1 MSYASGSNSGSNEL
15 YKVIYG
21 PDNPNFFLIE
31 GIFALF
37 IEKNLMIIVES
48 LTVHVEYVVNV
59 GIVQV

>member
-1 MSYASGSNSGSNEL
+1 MLQDRTLEAMSFIRSFTDQTTL
-15 YKVIYG
+15 I
-21 PDNPNFFLIE
+21 FFLIE
-31 GIFALF
+31 GTFALF